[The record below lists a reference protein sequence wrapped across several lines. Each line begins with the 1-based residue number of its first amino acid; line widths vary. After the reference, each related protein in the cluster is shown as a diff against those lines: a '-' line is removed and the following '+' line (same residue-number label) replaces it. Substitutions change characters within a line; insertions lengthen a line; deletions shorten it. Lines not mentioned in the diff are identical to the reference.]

1 MGLAATQL
9 AQEAGA
15 TPIVTASLGKHE
27 LIRALG
33 VQHVIDY
40 SAGPFVDAV
49 KAVTPEGRGVDLV
62 LDCVAGAEYV
72 RQNLEA
78 MAYQGRLVVYGTM
91 GGSVVPEFDLR
102 VVMRKA
108 LTIKGTTL
116 RARPLAYK
124 TDLVQRFWTEDRVR
138 KFVKGH
144 FKTHVHAVLDWSE
157 AEKAHAMMEGNHN
170 AGKILLTID
179 SSLEDL

>member
-1 MGLAATQL
+1 MAAIQL

-15 TPIVTASLGKHE
+15 IPIVSASLGKHD
-27 LIRALG
+27 LLRGTLG

-40 SAGPFVDAV
+40 KAGPFVDTV
-49 KAVTPEGRGVDLV
+49 RAVTPEGRGVDLV
-62 LDCVAGAEYV
+62 LDCVAGADYT

-91 GGSVVPEFDLR
+91 GGSIVPEVDLR

-116 RARPLAYK
+116 RARPLEYK
-124 TDLVQRFWTEDRVR
+124 TDLVNRFWTEEHAR
-138 KFVKGH
+138 KFVCGE
-144 FKTHVHAVLDWSE
+144 FKSHVHAVLDWAE
-157 AEKAHAMMEGNHN
+157 AGYGHAMMEGNLN
-170 AGKILLTID
+170 AGKILLAVD
-179 SSLEDL
+179 PSLE